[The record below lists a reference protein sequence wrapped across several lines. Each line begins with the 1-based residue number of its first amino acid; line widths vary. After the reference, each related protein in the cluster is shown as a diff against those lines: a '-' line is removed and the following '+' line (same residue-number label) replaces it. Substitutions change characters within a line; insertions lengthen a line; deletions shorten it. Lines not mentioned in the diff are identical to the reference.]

1 MVLPMYSSATTPR
14 PVRKSAVQT
23 IQGTW
28 RKWKASIVRA
38 GRTIKTKAYQHRY
51 RIAYSLLLAT
61 IAIIAIRQSR
71 NVRRLKGQ
79 LQTNEKMLQ
88 LAKDGVKTMT
98 PKDLRAV
105 QGALANEDV
114 ASYLAGLA
122 SSPKKLEQMNVLGL
136 AQDLCKMDRGLCKSG
151 IMPRANMPQVNLGPA
166 GMNALRTHLAR
177 AHYSV
182 GKNAVNFDA
191 ASLKP
196 LQTDLLTTKV
206 VGMAGAMLNGDLDS
220 TDAPLLVAAIGEE
233 MLVVNGHH
241 RWAAARIAGKRLK
254 AHVVK
259 YHPHP
264 TFPLLNVSPGIH
276 GKRHV
281 LQTIKTVPGTKFA
294 SLAAPSKMPSRKK

>member
-1 MVLPMYSSATTPR
+1 MREENMVLPMYKP
-14 PVRKSAVQT
+14 KSKALNLRS
-23 IQGTW
+23 TW
-28 RKWKASIVRA
+28 RRWKASVVGA
-38 GRTIKTKAYQHRY
+38 GRKIKTAAYKHRY
-51 RIAYSLLLAT
+51 RIAYALLLAT
-61 IAIIAIRQSR
+61 IAIIALRQSR
-71 NVRRLKGQ
+71 NVRRLKGK

-98 PKDLRAV
+98 PRDLRAV
-105 QGALANEDV
+105 QSELKNEEV
-114 ASYLAGLA
+114 TSYLAGLA

-136 AQDLCKMDRGLCKSG
+136 AEDLCKLDRGLCTPG
-151 IMPRANMPQVNLGPA
+151 IMPRNQMPQVNLGPA
-166 GMNALRTHLAR
+166 GMNALRTHLA
-177 AHYSV
+177 ASQYSV
-182 GKNAVNFDA
+182 GKNTVNFNA

-206 VGMAGAMLNGDLDS
+206 VGMAGAMLTGKLDS
-220 TDAPLLVAAIGEE
+220 TNAPLLVAEIGED

-264 TFPLLNVSPGIH
+264 VFPLFNVHP

-281 LQTIKTVPGTKFA
+281 LQTIKGVPGTKFA
-294 SLAAPSKMPSRKK
+294 SLTAPSKMPNKKK